1 MKQLKKLSLTL
12 ALLLTAATG
21 AWAQWTGGTYTATTN
36 EELGAI
42 TVGADAT
49 LTINEGVTVTVS
61 GGINANGHTL
71 TVNGAG
77 MLTVTGTNGA
87 NGTDGGM
94 YDGGGGGNGS
104 AGFTGT
110 LIVDGA
116 TVNVTGG
123 NGGNG
128 GSGFQY
134 GGNGGNGAAGVS
146 GSITLNSG
154 SVTVT
159 GGAGGNGGSAMMK
172 DGSRGSAG
180 QAVTGTITASTAEE
194 SDDNSTWTAIS
205 GNTSSKRYVRAE
217 STVPAFDV
225 TINDDKTEASFE
237 MPTYD
242 VNFSYELVRDM
253 SVSMTTKIGD
263 GNDGYRIRLKKN
275 EQTGKYEPAEM
286 TVQQMMA
293 LVKVHDAIENQD
305 LTFGVL
311 DANCIVNIYAANEN
325 NEATGDPIAFPDL
338 TPGRYIAKAVAAA
351 GSAYEGETGMSNIF
365 ELYEGYQV
373 VIPAGEYV
381 TYYKD
386 EAVRLEEKD
395 KNDIELC
402 TITAVEDGKAVLSDN
417 FDAMKAN
424 TPFLLK
430 NTTNEEKTIL
440 LIPCSEP
447 ELAVT
452 VADEFIGTLTV
463 KEFTAA
469 ETQAAS
475 YYVCN
480 GKEFVQVRGAGS
492 LGANKA
498 YLKMNGSAAVNAP
511 RLVIGFG
518 GEGTTGIS
526 EEVRVKSEEFATA
539 PYYDLNGRKL
549 QGKPTQKGVYIQNG
563 KKVVV
568 K

>member
-1 MKQLKKLSLTL
+1 MTL
-12 ALLLTAATG
+12 ALLITAATG
-21 AWAQWTGGTYTATTN
+21 AWAQWTGGTYTATTIEN
-36 EELGAI
+36 LEAI
-42 TVGADAT
+42 TVSTDAT
-49 LTINEGVTVTVS
+49 LTINEGVTVS

-128 GSGFQY
+128 GSGLQY
-134 GGNGGNGAAGVS
+134 GGSGGNGAAGVS

-159 GGAGGNGGSAMMK
+159 GGAGGNGGKAYMRN
-172 DGSRGSAG
+172 GTIGSAG
-180 QAVTGTITASTAEE
+180 QAVTETITASTAEE

-205 GNTSSKRYVRAE
+205 DNTSSKRYVRAD
-217 STVPAFDV
+217 STVPAVEVTIADAKDEAEFDMPQYDV
-225 TINDDKTEASFE
+225 TVTYTLKRDLSVQTQVTVGDDHDAQPRYRVQKQ
-237 MPTYD
+237 
-242 VNFSYELVRDM
+242 
-253 SVSMTTKIGD
+253 GD
-263 GNDGYRIRLKKN
+263 TFQPVGMG
-275 EQTGKYEPAEM
+275 TAEVM
-286 TVQQMMA
+286 ALFRVHDQIEDEDLAPVQDYTVQIYAVDIEGQPTG
-293 LVKVHDAIENQD
+293 DAI
-305 LTFGVL
+305 TFQNFTYAPGQY
-311 DANCIVNIYAANEN
+311 IVKAQGQGNYVGQTLESNIFTLYQGYEIVVAANEY
-325 NEATGDPIAFPDL
+325 A
-338 TPGRYIAKAVAAA
+338 
-351 GSAYEGETGMSNIF
+351 
-365 ELYEGYQV
+365 
-373 VIPAGEYV
+373 

-386 EAVRLEEKD
+386 EALY
-395 KNDIELC
+395 IEDEDAQLY
-402 TITAVEDGKAVLSDN
+402 TITAAGKETATATEVTT
-417 FDAMKAN
+417 AAAN
-424 TPFLLK
+424 MPILVK
-430 NTTNEEKTIL
+430 NNSAETKTIL
-440 LIPCSEP
+440 LIPTTDQTP
-447 ELAVT
+447 DDVT
-452 VADEFIGTLTV
+452 AADEFLGTLTV
-463 KEFTAA
+463 KEFTAD
-469 ETQAAS
+469 ETSAAS

-498 YLKMNGSAAVNAP
+498 YLKVNGSAAVNAP

-526 EEVRVKSEEFATA
+526 EEARVKSEEFATA